1 MDNSKFLQYFWD
13 LGNCDEK
20 SCISAIEGVIS
31 SINSSENTENKD
43 CDKIDRNRNLVILPS
58 SIEGSRD
65 LEYTINRLIRGLESP
80 RECVRRG
87 YSACLSVLLSKYT
100 KVPTSTI
107 LSGIEKHYMESIKK
121 ELKSKGKT
129 NSNTIGDLRDRIIG
143 LLLGYMVII
152 RTGFFKTKLSQPY
165 IESIYENL
173 WLIYGIKIYLQDM
186 ICEILYRITVDFSE
200 VDPILCIK
208 FVSQKIQKLFDNINL
223 NNEPMIYASKLSIL
237 MLYFRLR
244 LFAEKKTDFI
254 KITLPEDMNNLDNLA
269 TITISTDSKWKDW
282 KQLLFLNH
290 PLDKF
295 QNSIILKYLEFCTF
309 FHPRLPLVIDYLL
322 EYVIQSP
329 STPSPIA
336 KLAIHN
342 IIDSIE
348 RFYFGTNSLH
358 QKHFTGAR
366 IILQI
371 ALKCRY
377 FFNLGNSNL
386 NIEDI
391 KGIFSRLLSSE
402 SKCTTWFMRSCIYD
416 NKSLLF
422 FAIFYI
428 DTLINIV
435 IGKDSNTKEF
445 VKSKNDENIGNFSFN
460 DEYIGIFRNPN
471 KFNDKPSLQS
481 LDYSTISQIFWD
493 NYNSLDD
500 STIKKAV
507 ENTQIIEKE
516 IKLPEETRSKMF
528 WSCINA
534 IFGRSSQNLKILL
547 KNLIRIIPNSEPL
560 KKTVECGFELV
571 KMAEEEDIN
580 KDIQDNNEDDTN
592 LINTKWRKRQ
602 WVDNILFEI
611 VQSREN
617 VLQIQEDI
625 SGLIHLLSDSIEII
639 RNIISYGDNNS
650 DWSELYYQAS
660 FPRSEKTISRLTQQ
674 ILEKLLNINDN
685 ITSDILSELSLYNQ
699 KVYELIKNFNPNNKN
714 SNENISFMK
723 KYKKYQMKKIKNYTQ
738 IGLTLFTNSLSILYI
753 TNGSNIIKS
762 FIMEFFEISEKEFL
776 NKTLNLLFA
785 LEDNFKESNVSIAGI
800 QNMVQCLMKFPIIVS
815 DIDAEQIVLISQR
828 VSQLPDF
835 WNMDAGTFGEYEDEE
850 DVEMN
855 NNNCEFNFNT
865 NYSDIEDNID
875 IEVGGDLST
884 DIEMDQNDTILFGE
898 ESTLAH
904 LLDDDV
910 PLPPIRQKQLQIKD
924 MEKQNIAD
932 INLIMQNK
940 LRALDMISSIT
951 NTIII
956 CKPTPDSILAI
967 LRSLILLLNGYRV
980 GCRHSLYY
988 SMKNILSVFY
998 DYTNKLKSIFTK
1010 ILQLNI
1016 FKDPIYID
1024 GVGDVAKLLM
1034 HILSKP
1040 IVESQTLNRWNK
1052 KKGDKSM
1059 KNKLDRFTKQLENI
1073 SISLITILIKFD
1085 INGIQMGY
1093 IFNNTIK
1100 SWISQ
1105 KKCGIITSPYILKLI
1120 QRIPPQ
1126 FLLKNA
1132 LSNFSEI
1139 TQCSKT
1145 SFQLREYLLIVNRI
1159 LLLCNKDLIAENFST
1174 EEIIRIV
1181 KIFILHVI
1189 SDTEQDHFANIKFN
1203 TSLQKIEFLRVT
1215 ILLANSLLALPNNN
1229 IQVCE
1234 LQDIL
1239 KSAHEYTTLILQNT
1253 NQSKVKKQLNKV
1265 KTLLPG
1271 QKRIKV

>member
-1 MDNSKFLQYFWD
+1 MDNPKFLQYFWD
-13 LGNCDEK
+13 LGNCDEE
-20 SCISAIEGVIS
+20 SCILAIEGVIS
-31 SINSSENTENKD
+31 SINLSESTENKD
-43 CDKIDRNRNLVILPS
+43 YDKIDRNRNLVILPS
-58 SIEGSRD
+58 FIKGSRD

-107 LSGIEKHYMESIKK
+107 LSGIEKHYLESIKK

-129 NSNTIGDLRDRIIG
+129 NSNTVGDLRDRIIG
-143 LLLGYMVII
+143 LLLGYIVII
-152 RTGFFKTKLSQPY
+152 RTGFFKTRLSQPY

-173 WLIYGIKIYLQDM
+173 WLIYDIKIYLQDM

-208 FVSQKIQKLFDNINL
+208 FISQKIQKLFDNINP
-223 NNEPMIYASKLSIL
+223 NNEPMIYASRLSIL

-254 KITLPEDMNNLDNLA
+254 KITLPEDMNDLDDLEK
-269 TITISTDSKWKDW
+269 ITISTNSRWKDW
-282 KQLLFLNH
+282 KQLLFSNH
-290 PLDKF
+290 PLDKL
-295 QNSIILKYLEFCTF
+295 QSSIILKYLEFCTF

-329 STPSPIA
+329 YTPSLIA

-348 RFYFGTNSLH
+348 KFYFDTNSLYR
-358 QKHFTGAR
+358 KHFTGAR
-366 IILQI
+366 IILHI

-391 KGIFSRLLSSE
+391 EGIFSRLLSSE

-416 NKSLLF
+416 NKSLF
-422 FAIFYI
+422 FAIFYV

-435 IGKDSNTKEF
+435 IGKDHNTKEF
-445 VKSKNDENIGNFSFN
+445 VKSKNNENIGNFSFN
-460 DEYIGIFRNPN
+460 SEYIDIFGNPN

-481 LDYSTISQIFWD
+481 LDYSTISQVFWD

-500 STIKKAV
+500 STVKKAV
-507 ENTQIIEKE
+507 EITQMIEKE
-516 IKLPEETRSKMF
+516 IKLPDEIRSKMF
-528 WSCINA
+528 WSCINT

-560 KKTVECGFELV
+560 EKTIECGFKFV
-571 KMAEEEDIN
+571 KIAEEADIN
-580 KDIQDNNEDDTN
+580 KHIQDNDEDDTN
-592 LINTKWRKRQ
+592 LINTKWRKHQ
-602 WVDNILFEI
+602 WVDNVLFEI
-611 VQSREN
+611 VQYREN
-617 VLQIQEDI
+617 ILQIQGDI

-639 RNIISYGDNNS
+639 RSIISYGDNNS

-699 KVYELIKNFNPNNKN
+699 KVYELIKDFNPNNKN
-714 SNENISFMK
+714 SDENIPFMK
-723 KYKKYQMKKIKNYTQ
+723 KYKKYQMKKIENCTQ

-753 TNGSNIIKS
+753 TSGSNIIES
-762 FIMEFFEISEKEFL
+762 FIMELFEISEKEFL
-776 NKTLNLLFA
+776 NKTLNLLFT
-785 LEDNFKESNVSIAGI
+785 LEDNFKESSVLIAGI
-800 QNMVQCLMKFPIIVS
+800 QNMAQCLIKFPIIIS
-815 DIDAEQIVLISQR
+815 DNDAEQIVLISQR

-835 WNMDAGTFGEYEDEE
+835 WNVDAGTFGEYEDEE
-850 DVEMN
+850 DIEVN
-855 NNNCEFNFNT
+855 NDNCELNSNT
-865 NYSDIEDNID
+865 NYSDIE
-875 IEVGGDLST
+875 VGEDLST
-884 DIEMDQNDTILFGE
+884 DIEMDQNDTILFGQ

-924 MEKQNIAD
+924 IEKQNIAD
-932 INLIMQNK
+932 INVIMQNK

-956 CKPTPDSILAI
+956 CKPTPNSILAI
-967 LRSLILLLNGYRV
+967 LRSLILLLEGYRV

-988 SMKNILSVFY
+988 SMKNILSVFC

-1024 GVGDVAKLLM
+1024 DIGDVAKLLM

-1040 IVESQTLNRWNK
+1040 VVESQTLNRWNK

-1059 KNKLDRFTKQLENI
+1059 KNKLGHFTKQLENI

-1085 INGIQMGY
+1085 IDGTQMGH

-1120 QRIPPQ
+1120 QRIPPK
-1126 FLLKNA
+1126 FLVKNT
-1132 LSNFSEI
+1132 LSNFNEI

-1145 SFQLREYLLIVNRI
+1145 SFQLREYLFIMNRI
-1159 LLLCNKDLIAENFST
+1159 LLLCNKELITEDIST
-1174 EEIIRIV
+1174 KEIIQTV
-1181 KIFILHVI
+1181 KILILHVI
-1189 SDTEQDHFANIKFN
+1189 SDTERDHFTNIKFN
-1203 TSLQKIEFLRVT
+1203 TSLQKIEFLRIT
-1215 ILLANSLLALPNNN
+1215 ILLANSLSVIPNNN

-1234 LQDIL
+1234 LQDVL
-1239 KSAHEYTTLILQNT
+1239 KSAHEYTIQILQST

-1265 KTLLPG
+1265 KTLLPD
-1271 QKRIKV
+1271 QKRIKL